1 MGQRLNIEIKINGEL
16 IANSYF
22 HWSAYTGSS
31 IELVKQI
38 LSYYDDVVS
47 NYSVQ
52 RAVSL
57 LELTGAGIQEEE
69 LQRIVLDADKDI
81 QRLKFKRMSHN
92 RNQGFIHVLQPDMDN
107 TRDWDEGRVTIDIGD
122 DTIIFDV
129 LNINTVEYLIEEC
142 EWDED
147 DLPPHVNLDQLG
159 CEMGAAWSFD
169 QFFTFVDLYEEHPG
183 GFQWTAPDGED
194 MVTHWVE

>member
-1 MGQRLNIEIKINGEL
+1 MGQRLNIEIKCNDEL

-31 IELVKQI
+31 IELVKEI
-38 LSYYDDVVS
+38 LNLYDDVVS

-69 LQRIVLDADKDI
+69 LQRVVLDADKDI

-129 LNINTVEYLIEEC
+129 LNIDTVEYLIEEY
-142 EWDED
+142 EWNED

-169 QFFTFVDLYEEHPG
+169 QFFTFVDLYKEHPG
-183 GFQWTAPDGED
+183 GFQWTAPDGTD
-194 MVTHWVE
+194 MVCYWIE